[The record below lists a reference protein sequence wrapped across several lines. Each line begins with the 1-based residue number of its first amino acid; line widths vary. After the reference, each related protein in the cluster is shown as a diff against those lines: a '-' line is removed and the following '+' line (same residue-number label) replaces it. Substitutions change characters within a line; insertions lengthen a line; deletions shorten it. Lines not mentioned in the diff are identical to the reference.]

1 MEFIKITPQDQQQIE
16 AVYSVLKASG
26 TYMVETFGLMHWANP
41 YSREKIAQDI
51 EQKDVYIVRNDD
63 GYLAT
68 FMLSEDTSYYFQ
80 DIPDKDAVYLSK
92 LAVNPD
98 VVSSGIGTACMKF
111 IEETCRQ
118 NHKTK
123 VRLDVYD
130 KSVQAVNFYLKM
142 GYKELFLKDTTN
154 FRVICMEK
162 EL

>member
-1 MEFIKITPQDQQQIE
+1 
-16 AVYSVLKASG
+16 
-26 TYMVETFGLMHWANP
+26 MVDTFGLMHWSKP
-41 YSREKIAQDI
+41 YSKEKIEQDI
-51 EQKDVYIVRNDD
+51 ENKDVYIVKSN
-63 GYLAT
+63 GQNVAT
-68 FMLSEDTSYYFQ
+68 FMLSEDTSYYFEE
-80 DIPDKDAVYLSK
+80 IRDKNAVYLSK

-98 VVSSGIGTACMKF
+98 VVNSGIGTMCMNY

-118 NHKTK
+118 NNKTK

-130 KSVQAVNFYLKM
+130 KSAQAVNFYIKM